1 MTISE
6 ACRLVLE
13 AGHMG
18 EGGEI
23 YVFDM
28 GESIK
33 IIDLAKKMIQL
44 AELEVGKDIE
54 IKITGLR
61 PGEKMYEE
69 LLGNDENTIGTHH
82 PKILIG
88 KVKPIED
95 EKIKKLIN
103 NLITLVK
110 NQENHKI
117 VKVMKLIAPEF
128 ISNNSEFSKLDN

>member
-1 MTISE
+1 
-6 ACRLVLE
+6 
-13 AGHMG
+13 
-18 EGGEI
+18 
-23 YVFDM
+23 
-28 GESIK
+28 
-33 IIDLAKKMIQL
+33 
-44 AELEVGKDIE
+44 
-54 IKITGLR
+54 
-61 PGEKMYEE
+61 MYEE

-88 KVKPIED
+88 KVKSIED

-103 NLITLVK
+103 DLITLVK